1 MDDLYL
7 NQLNSLSNSSM
18 QRMIHEGALNF
29 ADATERQKFSLAF
42 LQLDFYG
49 KSEEEGIKNM
59 ESGSLQA

>member
-1 MDDLYL
+1 
-7 NQLNSLSNSSM
+7 M
-18 QRMIHEGALNF
+18 QRVIHQGALNF

-59 ESGSLQA
+59 EPGSLQA